1 MSLLTALEDPA
12 PAGPPVAPPAV
23 VADALPE
30 PESCALSRAPRSL
43 SPLMA
48 LEEPAPAGP
57 PVAPPAAAASLE
69 LAPCASASVE
79 PSVST
84 EDKTIVVSFMS
95 YPFAEVFANV
105 PNRKNIANAM
115 TGNNRSSRH
124 RSYYP
129 KQTRTSRAEPGF
141 AMKVVGRAG
150 KPVGE
155 FFLRTV

>member
-30 PESCALSRAPRSL
+30 PESRSL
-43 SPLMA
+43 SRVPLGSILSLLVA

-57 PVAPPAAAASLE
+57 PVAPPAAAASPE

-95 YPFAEVFANV
+95 YPFAEV
-105 PNRKNIANAM
+105 
-115 TGNNRSSRH
+115 G
-124 RSYYP
+124 
-129 KQTRTSRAEPGF
+129 
-141 AMKVVGRAG
+141 
-150 KPVGE
+150 
-155 FFLRTV
+155 